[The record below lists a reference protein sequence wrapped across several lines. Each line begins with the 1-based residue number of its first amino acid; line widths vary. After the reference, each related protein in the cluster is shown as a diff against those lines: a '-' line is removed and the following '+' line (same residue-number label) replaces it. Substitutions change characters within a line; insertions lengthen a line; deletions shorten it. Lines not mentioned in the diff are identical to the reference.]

1 VRKVGSDVK
10 GVRGN
15 LGYDQI
21 WKRYQIKKNGD
32 EVLFKVRFYLL
43 LGLTLVLVASF
54 NAPLSASAGA
64 GQAAVPAGDTFA
76 KEPMDTVARTIDG
89 VGVVFQYGKPV
100 PSFDTWDAPEL
111 TREVKRLDGQW
122 KFSFDPQNQG
132 VAQGWLNPDF
142 DDSAWKPEQVPGSW
156 DLYDTPGFGTYDGT
170 NFGQGSAFQDGYA
183 WYRTSVMTKAD
194 WNHKFVKLNFLGAGY
209 KTWVYVNGKFV
220 GAHEGGYTP
229 FSLDISDAL
238 IPGKPTTIAVRV
250 YRSPSFDTY
259 TGTKPTAVRDA
270 TSVPPGPVDYWPY
283 AGITRSVYLEASSD
297 VTVSK
302 LLTSAG
308 NGKLH
313 LDAVLYNHGTQVQK
327 RLVATEPGIG
337 TGGTIKLA
345 EATLQPGEVKV
356 LPFDFD
362 IPLAKQWDTA
372 HPNLYTAGVTLL
384 KGEGLGEVD
393 QLQGLIDDQL
403 KGSNADQPTGLM
415 EDRLKAFIDDRLTVQ
430 YGMRTIEVKDGKLLL
445 NGNQVLLK
453 GVNWH
458 EETAAHGRSMTIPE
472 FDTELGMVKDLNANF
487 IRNSV
492 YNRHPYVYEYA
503 DKNGLLVL
511 DDIDNMWLK
520 MSEQKLQT
528 ESYGLSRALA
538 LTMAWN
544 QIDHPSV
551 IMWSLQNESDIWTDR
566 TVYRNWIADMKQA
579 VKSVD
584 IQNRPVT
591 WASGSSWDPA
601 FDLADVIG
609 FNEYFG
615 YFYGKNSDLGTT
627 LDAVHKQYPDR
638 PILITENGSWS
649 FLGNHGSPDVSGT
662 EEWQA
667 NNFQSH
673 WDQIM
678 ARTDYMAGYTFWNL
692 KDYKE
697 RENYNQVHNGISYM
711 GLVTFDN
718 EAKRLVYNTFKNAA
732 NPFPGGQQ

>member
-1 VRKVGSDVK
+1 MLKMR
-10 GVRGN
+10 
-15 LGYDQI
+15 LI
-21 WKRYQIKKNGD
+21 
-32 EVLFKVRFYLL
+32 LL
-43 LGLTLVLVASF
+43 LGLGLALASPF
-54 NAPLSASAGA
+54 NASLFASAN
-64 GQAAVPAGDTFA
+64 QAAGDAFA
-76 KEPMDTVARTIDG
+76 KEPMGTAVQTIDG

-111 TREVKRLDGQW
+111 TREVKQLDGQW
-122 KFSFDPQNQG
+122 KFAFDQQNEG
-132 VAQGWLNPDF
+132 VAQGWFNQGF
-142 DDSAWKPEQVPGSW
+142 DDSGWKPEQVPGSW

-170 NFGQGSAFQDGYA
+170 NFGKGSAFQDGYA
-183 WYRTSVMTKAD
+183 WYRTSVMTEAD
-194 WNHKFVKLNFLGAGY
+194 WNNKFVKLNFLGAGY

-220 GAHEGGYTP
+220 GAHEGGFTP
-229 FSLDISDAL
+229 FSLDVSDAL

-259 TGTKPTAVRDA
+259 TDSKATGVRNETAG
-270 TSVPPGPVDYWPY
+270 PPGPVDYWPY

-302 LLTSAG
+302 LLTNAG

-313 LDAVLYNHGTQVQK
+313 MNAVLYNHGTHVEQQ
-327 RLVATEPGIG
+327 LVAAEPGIG

-345 EATLQPGEVKV
+345 KATLQPGEVKV
-356 LPFDFD
+356 LQFDFD

-372 HPNLYTAGVTLL
+372 HPNLYNAGVTLL
-384 KGEGLGEVD
+384 NGNGLGKVD
-393 QLQGLIDDQL
+393 QLEGLNDEQL
-403 KGSNADQPTGLM
+403 KG
-415 EDRLKAFIDDRLTVQ
+415 FIEDRLTVR

-445 NGNQVLLK
+445 NGNQVFLK

-472 FDTELGMVKDLNANF
+472 YDTELSMVKDLNANF

-503 DKNGLLVL
+503 DKHGLLVL

-520 MSEQKLQT
+520 MKEQKLQT
-528 ESYGLSRALA
+528 ESYGLSKALA

-544 QIDHPSV
+544 QADHPSV

-566 TVYRNWIADMKQA
+566 TVYRNWLADMKQA

-627 LDAVHKQYPDR
+627 LDAVHKQYPNR

-649 FLGNHGSPDVSGT
+649 FLGNHGSSDVKGT
-662 EEWQA
+662 EEWHS

-697 RENYNQVHNGISYM
+697 RDNYNQVYNGISFM

-718 EAKRLVYNTFKNAA
+718 EAKRLVYDTFKKAA